1 MSSIQGILRNV
12 KGAHNEFILL
22 NTAYNKRHNAVK
34 NISSNVNLLMLSEI
48 KIDDS
53 FPKSLVI
60 HLDLIETLLTEGFC
74 FMLGKIF
81 RQNLYLLKL
90 YQQKV
95 FFVEINLHK
104 KLLVSCSYN
113 PHRDNISNQLQM
125 ISKSLDLYLS
135 QYGNIVIAGNFNVEI
150 GGKLYECFL

>member
-53 FPKSLVI
+53 FPEFGDPFRFDRNVIDGGILFYVREDIQAKLVSV
-60 HLDLIETLLTEGFC
+60 ETLPTESFFC
-74 FMLGKIF
+74 
-81 RQNLYLLKL
+81 
-90 YQQKV
+90 
-95 FFVEINLHK
+95 
-104 KLLVSCSYN
+104 
-113 PHRDNISNQLQM
+113 
-125 ISKSLDLYLS
+125 
-135 QYGNIVIAGNFNVEI
+135 
-150 GGKLYECFL
+150 